1 MNRGGFS
8 WWRLFGIT
16 RLKQNIAKETGIPFT
31 NQGRNAK
38 IGRAVQGK
46 GDVGNALLLMGINA
60 VLSSGKKKRKR
71 K

>member
-16 RLKQNIAKETGIPFT
+16 RIKQNIARGTGIPFT

-46 GDVGNALLLMGINA
+46 GSVGNAILLMIIN
-60 VLSSGKKKRKR
+60 SIFGKK
-71 K
+71 